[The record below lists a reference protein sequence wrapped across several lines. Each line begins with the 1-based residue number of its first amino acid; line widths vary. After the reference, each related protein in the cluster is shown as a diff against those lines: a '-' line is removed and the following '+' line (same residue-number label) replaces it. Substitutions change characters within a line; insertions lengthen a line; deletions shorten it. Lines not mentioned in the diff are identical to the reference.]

1 MNNLRPPLL
10 NFNFLKRRP
19 SQTNERDP
27 CQEKWDDGLI
37 TYLEE
42 PDAVSVRYNHNCS
55 IQFNNQVFTI
65 DLDQM
70 DKEAFLEEMP
80 LIYEKPTEDGYYTWL
95 IYSNDEH
102 NKTFVAS
109 KTLSILEIG
118 TIHKAIGHRVNAVK
132 IHGAGEIF
140 VNNGAVTFNLI
151 SGTYMLPV
159 LSSKRSRCSRDDLED
174 IVIKNVKLILGEDV
188 VYTQSTLI
196 RAENLPVTAEEIALY
211 QRHGAVIRMYDTV
224 AECAASR
231 REGGRKKTQKK
242 RKGKKKS
249 IKHARR

>member
-1 MNNLRPPLL
+1 MDNLRPPHL
-10 NFNFLKRRP
+10 NLDFLRKRP
-19 SQTNERDP
+19 TQNNNERDP

-55 IQFNNQVFTI
+55 IQFDNQFFTI
-65 DLDQM
+65 DLDKM

-80 LIYEKPTEDGYYTWL
+80 LVYGRPTEDGYYTWL
-95 IYSNDEH
+95 VYSNEGH

-140 VNNGAVTFNLI
+140 VDNGTIKFNLV
-151 SGTYMLPV
+151 SGTYMLPA
-159 LSSKRSRCSRDDLED
+159 LSSKRSRCQRDNLQN
-174 IVIKNVKLILGEDV
+174 IVIRNIKLILGDDAS
-188 VYTQSTLI
+188 YTSSVLI
-196 RAENLPVTAEEIALY
+196 KAENLPVRTEEMAMY
-211 QRHGAVIRMYDTV
+211 ERHGAVIRMYNSI
-224 AECAASR
+224 AECIASR
-231 REGGRKKTQKK
+231 REGGRKKTQKRRKKTIK
-242 RKGKKKS
+242 RS
-249 IKHARR
+249 RH